1 MKEVFIVCKMMEAEA
16 LAAIRDSGSDAEVI
30 WMEKGLHV
38 EPKDLREALQKTM
51 DRVEKEIAPDR
62 ILLGY
67 GFCGNAMAGLRVG
80 NYTLVLPR
88 IDDCI
93 TMFIGSRERKKEL
106 EGGVGTMFQTANWA
120 EGDESLV
127 NQRHMLFEDFDEDEA
142 QELFEM
148 MFGHYGR
155 IGVLDTHCY
164 DLEPVLRESRATA
177 EAMGFEHCVY
187 DASYEFLT
195 ELLSGEPFD
204 EKRFIVFRPGD
215 VIAQRDLWID

>member
-16 LAAIRDSGSDAEVI
+16 LAAIRDSGSSAEVI

-38 EPKDLREALQKTM
+38 EPKDLRKALQKTM

-127 NQRHMLFEDFDEDEA
+127 NQKHMLFEDFDEDEA

-164 DLEPVLRESRATA
+164 DLEP
-177 EAMGFEHCVY
+177 
-187 DASYEFLT
+187 
-195 ELLSGEPFD
+195 
-204 EKRFIVFRPGD
+204 
-215 VIAQRDLWID
+215 